1 MENIMKPLSSD
12 QFREKLMAI
21 MDRKDH
27 WAWPHFCGPQITKA
41 QLETHFRQEY
51 AVYVRDFPVF
61 LSRIHGRNPPRPVRS
76 ELARNLYEEDTG
88 GLSLGQSHPDLFL
101 TMMLGLGFERAH
113 FRDVSLIAE
122 SRAYREW
129 LDKLTCEGD
138 WLTAL
143 AVVTIFVEGSVQD
156 RQEVLHP
163 SPPKDAEQIEE
174 IVRKHRLVHHHGV
187 DPKYLDLIRVHLMIE
202 PGHRQV
208 AWKTVLAYAT
218 DAADQQLILDTMQ
231 EALAHWLRYRDGVA
245 RYCGLRK

>member
-1 MENIMKPLSSD
+1 MESTMKPLSSD
-12 QFREKLMAI
+12 QLRDKLLAI

-27 WAWPHFCGPQITKA
+27 WAWKHFSGPQITKA

-61 LSRIHGRNPPRPVRS
+61 L
-76 ELARNLYEEDTG
+76 L
-88 GLSLGQSHPDLFL
+88 
-101 TMMLGLGFERAH
+101 
-113 FRDVSLIAE
+113 
-122 SRAYREW
+122 
-129 LDKLTCEGD
+129 
-138 WLTAL
+138 
-143 AVVTIFVEGSVQD
+143 
-156 RQEVLHP
+156 P

>member
-1 MENIMKPLSSD
+1 MKPLSSD
-12 QFREKLMAI
+12 QLRDKLLAI
-21 MDRKDH
+21 MDHKDH
-27 WAWPHFCGPQITKA
+27 WSWKHFSGPQITKA

-61 LSRIHGRNPPRPVRS
+61 LSRIHGKNPPRPVRS

-101 TMMLGLGFERAH
+101 TMMLGLGFER
-113 FRDVSLIAE
+113 
-122 SRAYREW
+122 
-129 LDKLTCEGD
+129 
-138 WLTAL
+138 
-143 AVVTIFVEGSVQD
+143 
-156 RQEVLHP
+156 
-163 SPPKDAEQIEE
+163 PKDAEQIEE
-174 IVRKHRLVHHHGV
+174 IVRKHRLVQHHGV

-208 AWKTVLAYAT
+208 AWKTVLVYAT
-218 DAADQQLILDTMQ
+218 DAADQQLILETMP